1 MAITRGRV
9 QRLTWFGTTVCA
21 NVGATATNVAI
32 LALQFSPNDSA
43 LALESKR
50 LLIKA
55 LSTALHTGLA
65 VACMHGDN
73 DSIITQVSFEPL
85 EFSLIGPAIKNDFFA
100 LAGSN
105 FPASADIVFQVGP
118 LQITVTPDLH
128 RPHWLLIRQ
137 LPSAVPTGRCN
148 VFLRAGVWQ
157 SVSIPVTVSD
167 QRPERRRVLN
177 SGRPVTG
184 AYAFVFAASPARM
197 DGTST
202 VSDGILSD
210 RPAFHQ
216 VVAHCIQNL
225 LTLDESLLRA
235 DNLDRLLRF
244 VAVFDDTRQADVNT
258 ALLASRAPN
267 LINPLPDAAAAY
279 VGAYW
284 ERPDI
289 VYAVTDSATFTRASA
304 QAIVDAAPTNAG
316 PYTYDGTNRG
326 HGLRPRR
333 PGVIALST
341 NMDTTGLTA
350 IHEWGH
356 AASEA
361 SAWVWD
367 LYVDAGSGTFDV
379 NKKFRTLATD
389 AVPANFATVDTTT
402 YAADASRD
410 SLGYPADWRS
420 YQPALRVANRPNL
433 MDNYWQAAAGGV
445 LQCRFDPLTFDW
457 LLRRTRAKANRPE

>member
-1 MAITRGRV
+1 MATTRGRV
-9 QRLTWFGTTVCA
+9 HRLIWAGTTVCA
-21 NVGATATNVAI
+21 SVGPAANNLTLLAI
-32 LALQFSPNDSA
+32 EFAAGDSA

-50 LLIKA
+50 LLVKA
-55 LSTALHTGLA
+55 LATALHTGLA

-85 EFSLIGPAIKNDFFA
+85 DFSLVGPAIRSDFFA
-100 LAGSN
+100 VAGSN
-105 FPASADIVFQVGP
+105 FPPNADIVFQVGP
-118 LQITVTPDLH
+118 LQITVAPDLR

-137 LPSAVPTGRCN
+137 LPTAVPTGRCN
-148 VFLRAGVWQ
+148 VFLRSGAWQ
-157 SVSIPVTVSD
+157 SPPIPATVWD
-167 QRPERRRVLN
+167 RRPERRRVLY

-184 AYAFVFAASPARM
+184 AYTFVFAASPARR
-197 DGTST
+197 DGTDN

-216 VVAHCIQNL
+216 LVGHSIQNL
-225 LTLDESLLRA
+225 LTLDESILRT

-244 VAVFDDTRQADVNT
+244 VAIFDDTRQADANT
-258 ALLASRAPN
+258 ALVASRDPN

-289 VYAVTDSATFTRASA
+289 IYAVTDSATFTRASA
-304 QAIVDAAPTNAG
+304 QAIVDGTPANAA
-316 PYTYDGTNRG
+316 PYTYDGTNLG
-326 HGLRPRR
+326 HSLRPRR
-333 PGVIALST
+333 PGVIAQST
-341 NMDTTGLTA
+341 NMDMTGLTA

-361 SAWVWD
+361 NAWVWD
-367 LYVDAGSGTFDV
+367 LYVDGGSGMFDI
-379 NKKFRTLATD
+379 NKKWRALATD

-402 YAADASRD
+402 YAADANRD

-420 YQPALRVANRPNL
+420 YHPALRVANRPNL